1 MAIEKVYTLKL
12 STTEAQGNVDE
23 LNESLKLQ
31 LNLIDNLE
39 KEIRQYEKQLS
50 QTSKTDLAA
59 QKKIKDALK
68 EKKEALKDEKIA
80 LKDLNKDRKKANE
93 ELKEATENAA
103 DYSGVLGILD
113 KKTGGVISSVKKF
126 SGSIGKATRGM
137 NLLKVAIIG
146 TGIGALLIAITSVT
160 AAFTS
165 SEKGQKKFK
174 KILATVGAVVSKV
187 VELFADLGEG
197 IISVFE
203 NPKQAIINFKNLIK
217 ESITNRIE
225 ALIQTFGLLGS
236 AIKKVFSRDFSGAL
250 EDAKKAGSSY
260 VDIFTGVKNTID
272 KVTGSITT
280 FAKETKAAAILAGQI
295 SDDRAK
301 ADKIERKL
309 IVERAKANKERAALL
324 EKSVKK
330 NKFSIQERINLLKQ
344 AGEVEEKI
352 TNKELEAAQLRYDAK
367 VKENSIGKTK
377 SEDLKEEAE
386 LQANLINL
394 QTEKLR
400 KGKETSRA
408 IASLEIQESQ
418 RLKEKAEKFL
428 NEYTYLPGVG
438 FVTKESIEKVAK
450 NTEEVNKVLDD
461 ITKQRE
467 DAEAETE
474 VQKAELLKE
483 RKLKELEDLT
493 LTKEQEAEIIAF
505 YDNKITEAKITDAEK
520 QKQIEQELVNFK
532 KKLQTQNLNNISAGF
547 NLLSQLAGKNK
558 GLQAAAII
566 GESAVNVART
576 VIETQASN
584 AAITAQ
590 GAALAIPTGGAS
602 VGIAAKL
609 VTANTIGAGI
619 GIAANVAATA
629 KALSALGKGGAPK
642 PDQVRPPKQIP
653 APTEIQSQSPAFN
666 IVGAS
671 GTNQLASAIGGQTQ
685 QPIQAFVVSS
695 EVTSAQELD
704 RNIIDDASIG

>member
-12 STTEAQGNVDE
+12 STTQAQENVDE

-31 LNLIDNLE
+31 LNLIDDLE
-39 KEIRQYEKQLS
+39 KEIRQYEKQLEK
-50 QTSKTDLAA
+50 TSKTDLAA

-103 DYSGVLGILD
+103 DYSGVLGMLD
-113 KKTGGVISSVKKF
+113 KQTGGVISSVKKF
-126 SGSIGKATRGM
+126 SGTIGKATRGM

-174 KILATVGAVVSKV
+174 KILASVGAVVSKV
-187 VELFADLGEG
+187 VELFADFGEA
-197 IISVFE
+197 IISAFE
-203 NPKQAIINFKNLIK
+203 NPKQAIIDLKNSIK
-217 ESITNRIE
+217 ENITNRIE
-225 ALIQTFGLLGS
+225 SLIDTFGFLGK
-236 AIKKVFSRDFSGAL
+236 AIKKVFSGDFKGAL
-250 EDAKKAGSSY
+250 EDAKSAGSSY
-260 VDIFTGVKNTID
+260 VDSLTGVKNTID
-272 KVTGSITT
+272 KVTESTKG
-280 FAKETKAAAILAGQI
+280 FVKETKEAATLAGQI
-295 SDDRAK
+295 ADDRAK

-324 EKSVKK
+324 EKSVQK

-408 IASLEIQESQ
+408 ISSLEIQEKA
-418 RLKEKAEKFL
+418 RLKEKADEFESK
-428 NEYTYLPGVG
+428 YTFLPGIG
-438 FVTKESIEKVAK
+438 FVKKESLEKVIK
-450 NTEEVNKVLDD
+450 NTEEVNKILDD

-467 DAEAETE
+467 DAKAETE
-474 VQKAELLKE
+474 VQKLELEKE
-483 RKLKELEDLT
+483 RKLKEIEDLI
-493 LTKEQEAEIIAF
+493 LNEEQRADIIAF
-505 YDNKITEAKITDAEK
+505 YDGKITDAKDKNEEK
-520 QKQIEQELVNFK
+520 QKQLK
-532 KKLQTQNLNNISAGF
+532 KIRTKQTLSDAKNTF
-547 NLLSQLAGKNK
+547 NQIAQLAGEDSKVGKAFAIASATISGVEGVQNAYTTAQK
-558 GLQAAAII
+558 SPITTFFPAYPIVSAGLAAAV
-566 GESAVNVART
+566 AVKNIAT
-576 VIETQASN
+576 IKKQDPS
-584 AAITAQ
+584 
-590 GAALAIPTGGAS
+590 GKGAS
-602 VGIAAKL
+602 ASPQRPSGI
-609 VTANTIGAGI
+609 
-619 GIAANVAATA
+619 
-629 KALSALGKGGAPK
+629 
-642 PDQVRPPKQIP
+642 PPTPSIP
-653 APTEIQSQSPAFN
+653 PAFN
-666 IVGAS
+666 VVGAS
-671 GTNQLASAIGGQTQ
+671 GTNQLADAIGGQTQ
-685 QPIQAFVVSS
+685 QPVQAYVVSS
-695 EVTSAQELD
+695 EVTTAQELD